1 MHARPAVARGDSR
14 GSGLTEFVVRKLPD
28 RVVELVGSFD
38 VADMTGVRYRVNFTQ
53 TPVEPGPSNAAG
65 GRSGLAARSEC
76 PHTHRQLALAPD
88 DRSGP
93 AGAVR
98 AIAMRETELS
108 FRHTDVP
115 AACFARREQQS
126 PGAIASLPS
135 IDDWLKSQV
144 APGITRSASDRTGQV
159 QRPGD
164 EFVVERIPLRARSTR
179 RPPADVGGWSHG
191 PPDPGAAPRGL
202 SHAPAGARP
211 RGGVGDERRSAS
223 RAAPPSAQATN
234 RSGPRANSPAHA
246 SEQKK

>member
-65 GRSGLAARSEC
+65 GRSWLAARSEC

-115 AACFARREQQS
+115 AACFARREQRS
-126 PGAIASLPS
+126 PGAIAS
-135 IDDWLKSQV
+135 
-144 APGITRSASDRTGQV
+144 
-159 QRPGD
+159 
-164 EFVVERIPLRARSTR
+164 
-179 RPPADVGGWSHG
+179 
-191 PPDPGAAPRGL
+191 
-202 SHAPAGARP
+202 RP